1 MQWVHLLRR
10 ELTAVVQ
17 RQLVE
22 HPAAGFLSY
31 VLVNNLS
38 SQLLETD
45 PVGERLAA
53 GLEREAVI
61 KIKAF

>member
-22 HPAAGFLSY
+22 HSAAGFLSY

-61 KIKAF
+61 KAF